1 MSSLLDIITI
11 TKDDLDGVLLTI
23 ESTRPLLKFPGVRQ
37 VIIDGSSSQVKKLV
51 EETARGEENVK
62 YSWYEPSGISSAF
75 NHGLDLS
82 ASEWVWFLNGGDTF
96 HPSMDCNTLLNIL
109 RMSNAEAII
118 FQIETKQS
126 HTRYQHPPMWEIW
139 PPVGS
144 WIPHPATI
152 VKRQLFTRYWYFSEQ
167 YRIAMDYEMWLRLFS
182 NYVIVDLISMPIVLY
197 DEAGVSS
204 IRRKESIKEA
214 KRILLSKAWM
224 LVKRWLNNGRMIYRI
239 IRDYHA
245 NSRLT

>member
-1 MSSLLDIITI
+1 MSALLDIITI
-11 TKDDLDGVLLTI
+11 TKDDLDGLL
-23 ESTRPLLKFPGVRQ
+23 STRESIRSLLKSPEVRQ
-37 VIIDGSSSQVKKLV
+37 LIIDGSSAEVKKHT
-51 EETARGEENVK
+51 EETAMGEENVK
-62 YSWYEPSGISSAF
+62 YAWYQPSGISSAF
-75 NHGLDLS
+75 NHGLDL
-82 ASEWVWFLNGGDTF
+82 ATSEWVWFLNGGDTF

-109 RMSNAEAII
+109 RTSNAEAII

-126 HTRYQHPPMWEIW
+126 HTRCQHPPMWEIW

-152 VKRQLFTRYWYFSEQ
+152 VKRQLFTRYGYFDEQ

-182 NYVIVDLISMPIVLY
+182 KYVIVDLISMPIVLY

-204 IRRKESIKEA
+204 IRRKESMKEA

-224 LVKRWLNNGRMIYRI
+224 LVKRWLNNGRMIYRV
-239 IRDYHA
+239 IRDYHTI
-245 NSRLT
+245 SRLP